1 MTRTK
6 GYEVRDRQ
14 GHIVDRDDDE
24 LLRDGERLRVPMQ
37 FRDSMSPVQR
47 AIAEDAIKRKRG
59 THYDPRGFVTGT
71 YTEVIEEE
79 EAKDAAALLSALD
92 TMLSDAVRIKDE
104 ARQEMID
111 TQANAWRNQP
121 GADPFERALAKREA
135 VAAFAAAWKGK
146 PEADPSTDA
155 RDAAMR
161 EMRDAW
167 KGDRDAQPGDV
178 CTVREGASLYGW
190 REGSPGHLQMVGGK
204 LLCVPD
210 KQQDS
215 APTTRDEAWEQL
227 QREKAEAWRTTD

>member
-1 MTRTK
+1 MK
-6 GYEVRDRQ
+6 PKYIVRDKD
-14 GHIVDRDDDE
+14 GHLVEHDE
-24 LLRDGERLRVPMQ
+24 DILRDGERMTVNMMV
-37 FRDSMSPVQR
+37 RDSMSPVQR

-59 THYDPRGFVTGT
+59 AHFDPRGFVTGT
-71 YTEVIEEE
+71 YTEETEET
-79 EAKDAAALLSALD
+79 KDAAALLSALD
-92 TMLSDAVRIKDE
+92 TMLSDAARIKDE

-111 TQANAWRNQP
+111 AQANEWRNKP
-121 GADPFERALAKREA
+121 GADPFERALAEREA
-135 VAAFAAAWKGK
+135 VEAFAAAWKHK

-210 KQQDS
+210 DKQLDS

-227 QREKAEAWRTTD
+227 QRERAEAWRTTD